1 MSTPLPARSLQVF
14 RLMSAVL
21 IAVIAVLLQQWL
33 WPYIPSLMWLLLYP
47 AVFFSAWIGGFWG
60 GITSTVIAA
69 MSGLYFFAPPYE
81 AWHVQELQHSYSILI
96 FTVMGILISITHE
109 KLKRSQIALQKS
121 NDSKMKTN
129 HERLML
135 TLDSIHAG
143 LWEWDVQTN
152 QIFWS
157 EGLQLMYGLHPDT
170 PPSYDNWLASVHGDD
185 RVPVVA
191 RLNDVVSRGREINLE
206 WRVANLPDNQER
218 WIMSNGQPIFD
229 DQGNLILYRG
239 IVLDITQRKRQE
251 QILKERKQRLDF
263 ALSTLEAGAWELNL
277 QNHTAQ
283 RTLLHDQ
290 IFGYQELLP
299 EWTFEQ
305 FIQHVLPEDRD
316 RVSQRFTTALQTLN
330 DWSFEC
336 RIRRADGNIRWIYA
350 KGRLKQDPQGRPVS
364 MTGIV
369 QDITERKLAAE
380 SLART
385 HALLDAL
392 MRQAPIGFAYFDR
405 ELRYVLIND
414 SLAAI
419 NGLPAEAHIGKR
431 VHDIVP
437 TLVSTAESVIARI
450 LATGEPVKDCE
461 FSGETLL
468 TPGVTRYWNE
478 SWYPLYDSAGEIT
491 GFGAMV
497 EDITERKCAENKLKE
512 IDRRKDEFLAMLA
525 HELRNPLAPISNAA
539 RIMKCSKLDEARL
552 AWCRD
557 VIDRQVEQL
566 VRLVDDLL
574 DVSRISRGKIELK
587 KDMLEVSA
595 VIQRAVETSQPLME
609 ARRHAFS
616 VQLPPEP
623 VYIEGDL
630 VRLSQVVSNLLNN
643 AAKYTGAGGHITLS
657 AETVDDDILIR
668 VRDSGRGID
677 PSVLP
682 NLFQLFYQVDSTID
696 RAEGG
701 LGIGLALVK
710 SLVAMHGGEVWATS
724 AGRNQGSEFVVRLP
738 ALPPASKIPASLP
751 KELVPAHD
759 PLRIL
764 VVDDNRD
771 AAQTLSLL
779 LTGEGH
785 TVQLTY
791 DGLTGLQAALTD
803 PPQVMLLDIGLP
815 GMDGYTVART
825 LRRHPGL
832 DMTHLVALSGYGR
845 EVDRERAQAAGF
857 NNYLTK
863 PVNFDELQAVLSE
876 LSFDGRDD
884 RPSQTAAMAG
894 QSAS

>member
-1 MSTPLPARSLQVF
+1 MSMPLPARSLQVL

-21 IAVIAVLLQQWL
+21 IAVIAVILQQWL
-33 WPYIPSLMWLLLYP
+33 WLYIPSLTWLLLYP

-69 MSGLYFFAPPYE
+69 MSGLYFFAPPYG
-81 AWHVQELQHSYSILI
+81 AWHAQDLQHSYSILI

-121 NDSKMKTN
+121 NDSKVKTN

-143 LWEWDVQTN
+143 LWEWDLQTN

-157 EGLQLMYGLHPDT
+157 EGLQLMYGLHPTT

-191 RLNDVVSRGREINLE
+191 RLNEFVSSGCEINLE
-206 WRVANLPDNQER
+206 WRVANPPDNQER

-229 DQGNLILYRG
+229 DRGNLILYRG

-251 QILKERKQRLDF
+251 QILKEHKQRLDF

-277 QNHTAQ
+277 QYHTAH

-305 FIQHVLPEDRD
+305 FIEHVLPEDRD
-316 RVSQRFTTALQTLN
+316 RVNQYFNSALQTLN
-330 DWSFEC
+330 DCSFEC

-350 KGRLKQDPQGRPVS
+350 KGRLKQDLQGHPVS

-385 HALLDAL
+385 HALLDSL
-392 MRQAPIGFAYFDR
+392 MAQAPVGFAYFDR

-437 TLVSTAESVIARI
+437 ALVSTAESVVDRI
-450 LATGEPVKDCE
+450 LATGEPVKNYE
-461 FSGETLL
+461 FSGETPAM
-468 TPGVTRYWNE
+468 PGVTRYWNE
-478 SWYPLYDSAGEIT
+478 SWYPLYGGAGEIT

-539 RIMKCSKLDEARL
+539 RLMKCPKLDEARL

-587 KDMLEVSA
+587 KDRLEVSA

-643 AAKYTGAGGHITLS
+643 AAKYTGAGGQIMLS
-657 AETVDDDILIR
+657 VETVDNDILIR

-677 PSVLP
+677 PSALP

-710 SLVAMHGGEVWATS
+710 SLVTMHGGEVWATS
-724 AGRNQGSEFVVRLP
+724 AGRHQGSEFVVRLP
-738 ALPPASKIPASLP
+738 ALPPASKIPAPLP
-751 KELVPAHD
+751 KELAPAQN

-785 TVQLTY
+785 TVQLAY
-791 DGLTGLQAALTD
+791 DGLTGLQAALTA

-876 LSFDGRDD
+876 LSFYGQDD
-884 RPSQTAAMAG
+884 RPNQAAAMAG